1 MKTKSSCTL
10 IDHCILSPLLA
21 LAGAFAFTQSSALTA
36 RGTEISTDQ
45 ESGPPPNLEFNYPQK
60 PVEPRALKE
69 RSYTSKT
76 LLYGRT
82 VNRQQRGAA
91 AQTKPLELLA
101 SDGAAFDTFG
111 WRVAVDGDI
120 ALVGAPFADADG
132 RPDEGAAYV
141 FRREPTSG
149 AWTEEAKLT
158 VECDTAVVQTCGF
171 GISVAL
177 AGETALVGAP
187 DADPNDNVSQGA
199 AYVFV
204 RDRANGIWT
213 ERAKLVASDGTAL
226 DQLGIEVALVDGIA
240 LVGAP
245 FATVDGGTARGAA
258 YVFERDPG
266 SGTWLQRAKLTNPD
280 GDEFDEFGAAV
291 ALSGQTALVG
301 EPFVAVGENEVQG
314 TVHVFEPDAN
324 GNWTRQAHLVAC
336 DGALGDDFG
345 VALSRDVAL
354 IGARGVDVGG
364 NAEQGAAYVFTRDFT
379 TGAWIEQAK
388 LSIAD
393 GASKDFFASH
403 VGLFGDSALIGA
415 PSSDKGRGVAYVF
428 RREQDNKTWSE
439 VAKLDPPT
447 PEVGAGF
454 GTVAI
459 ADRLALIG
467 APRADV
473 SGTPD
478 AGAAYVFT
486 LEPNPSPSPTPTPTG
501 TPGSRPRPTPRPHP
515 TPMPRP

>member
-1 MKTKSSCTL
+1 L
-10 IDHCILSPLLA
+10 
-21 LAGAFAFTQSSALTA
+21 
-36 RGTEISTDQ
+36 
-45 ESGPPPNLEFNYPQK
+45 PNLEFNYTHT
-60 PVEPRALKE
+60 PVEPEVLKE

-76 LLYGRT
+76 LFYGRT
-82 VNRQQRGAA
+82 VNLQQRGAA
-91 AQTKPLELLA
+91 TRIRPLERREKSTELLA

-120 ALVGAPFADADG
+120 AMVGAPFADADG
-132 RPDEGAAYV
+132 RPDEGAAYI

-149 AWTEEAKLT
+149 AWSEEAKLT
-158 VECDTAVVQTCGF
+158 VECDTAVIQTCGF
-171 GISVAL
+171 GVSVAL
-177 AGETALVGAP
+177 SGDAALVGAP

-199 AYVFV
+199 AYVFA
-204 RDRANGIWT
+204 RDPANGIWA

-245 FATVDGGTARGAA
+245 FATVDGVTARGAA

-291 ALSGQTALVG
+291 ALSGQTALIG

-314 TVHVFEPDAN
+314 AVHVFGPDAN
-324 GNWTRQAHLVAC
+324 GNWARQAHLVAS

-345 VALSRDVAL
+345 AAVALSGNVAL

-364 NAEQGAAYVFTRDFT
+364 NVEQGAAYVFTRNLA
-379 TGAWIEQAK
+379 TGAWTEQTK
-388 LSIAD
+388 LSIVD

-403 VGLFGDSALIGA
+403 VGLFGDFALIGA

-428 RREQDNKTWSE
+428 RREQGNKTWSE

-447 PEVGAGF
+447 PEKGAGF

-467 APRADV
+467 APRADI

-478 AGAAYVFT
+478 AGAAYVFA
-486 LEPNPSPSPTPTPTG
+486 LETNPSPSPTSTPTG